1 MTSLPVD
8 NSFIFPNTFV
18 TIRNLSSK
26 VAYRARVFD
35 VRRDEVRLPSGQET
49 TYEIVVHN
57 GAVAMV
63 PIDGDGRLIL
73 VRQYRHSTGKRLLE
87 LPAGTLEDGEAPDAC
102 AQRELR
108 EEIGMAPGK
117 LTRIAEFFL
126 APGYSTERMRIYL
139 AQDLSPEKLSTDEDE
154 DLEIETLMMDEAFL
168 RIERGEIED
177 AKTILGLY
185 IAREKLAL
193 L

>member
-1 MTSLPVD
+1 MT
-8 NSFIFPNTFV
+8 FKK
-18 TIRNLSSK
+18 LSSE

-35 VRRDEVRLPSGQET
+35 VRRDELQLPSGHKT
-49 TYEIVVHN
+49 IYEIVVHN

-63 PIDGDGRLIL
+63 PIDNEGNIIL

-87 LPAGTLEDGEAPDAC
+87 LPAGTLDDSEDPEAC

-117 LTRIAEFFL
+117 LTKIAEFFL
-126 APGYSTERMRIYL
+126 APGYSTERMWIYL

-154 DLEIETLMMDEAFL
+154 DLEIETLIMDEAFL
-168 RIERGEIED
+168 RIENGEIED

-185 IAREKLAL
+185 IAREKLVL
-193 L
+193 H

>member
-1 MTSLPVD
+1 M
-8 NSFIFPNTFV
+8 
-18 TIRNLSSK
+18 
-26 VAYRARVFD
+26 AYRARVFD
-35 VRRDEVRLPSGQET
+35 VRRDEIELPSGLKT
-49 TYEIVVHN
+49 TYEIVAHN

-63 PIDGDGRLIL
+63 PVDNKGKIIL

-87 LPAGTLEDGEAPDAC
+87 LPAGTLNDGEDPEAC

-117 LTRIAEFFL
+117 LTEIAEFFL
-126 APGYSTERMRIYL
+126 APGYSTERMWIYL

-154 DLEIETLMMDEAFL
+154 DLEIETLAIGEAFV
-168 RIERGEIED
+168 RIENGEIED

-185 IAREKLAL
+185 MAREKLGL
-193 L
+193 C